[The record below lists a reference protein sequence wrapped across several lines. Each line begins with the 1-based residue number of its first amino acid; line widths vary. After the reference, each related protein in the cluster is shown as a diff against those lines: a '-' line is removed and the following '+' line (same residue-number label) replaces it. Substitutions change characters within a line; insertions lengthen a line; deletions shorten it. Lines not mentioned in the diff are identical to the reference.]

1 MSSKQF
7 FNAVRQGKIGKNI
20 GISLG
25 LSKLDSVIFGIQ
37 KKALYTIGA
46 DSGSGKT
53 SFAMASFIYNLLTT
67 DRKEGC
73 SIIYYSFEMSR
84 EALYAKLT
92 SLYIYDMYK
101 VVIPYKEILSMQE
114 TISDEKYNL
123 IMSCQE
129 WLEKVD
135 TILTIYD
142 KSLAPAAV
150 YATLKEWLSTFGE
163 FVHIDDHREN
173 YIAKDDRFRVA
184 IWDHVGL
191 IGGAGTKKER
201 IDTVVDYAIYFR
213 NKCNL
218 TGIFVQQLNR
228 TAKSMDRKTNGYE
241 LIQLDDFKD
250 TSGTT
255 DASEVVLALF
265 FPYREKIARCEGYP
279 IQNVLKKKFRLAQV
293 LKNRYGD
300 ADTNIG
306 LMFYGEIGLFKEL
319 PRPEEISDYDKY
331 LNLLYTNENEEQNK
345 IDNTTNTDD
354 SDTVF
359 KL

>member
-1 MSSKQF
+1 MGSKQF
-7 FNAVRQGKIGKNI
+7 LHAVKQGRKGKNI

-25 LSKLDSVIFGIQ
+25 LPKLDSVIYGIQ

-53 SFAMASFIYNLLTT
+53 SFGIASFVYNLLK
-67 DRKEGC
+67 DEKKEGV
-73 SIIYYSFEMSR
+73 SILYYSFEMSK
-84 EALYAKLT
+84 ESLYAKLT
-92 SLYIYDMYK
+92 SLYIYDIYK

-123 IMSCQE
+123 IMSCQD

-142 KSLAPAAV
+142 KSLSPPAI
-150 YATLKEWLSTFGE
+150 YATLKGWLSEFGE
-163 FVHIDDHREN
+163 FIQIDEHRED
-173 YIAKDDRFRVA
+173 YISRDSRYKVA

-191 IGGAGTKKER
+191 ISGTSSKKER

-213 NKCNL
+213 NKCDL
-218 TGIFVQQLNR
+218 TGIFIQQLNR

-255 DASEVVLALF
+255 DASEVVMALY

-279 IQNVLKKKFRLAQV
+279 IQNVLKKRFRLLQV

-300 ADTNIG
+300 ADVNIG
-306 LMFYGEIGLFKEL
+306 LAFYGEIGLFNEL
-319 PRPEEISDYDKY
+319 PKPEEIGDYEPY
-331 LNLLYTNENEEQNK
+331 LNLDYKKTTK
-345 IDNTTNTDD
+345 ITDTESHKNNSINDNDL
-354 SDTVF
+354 F
-359 KL
+359 KF

>member
-1 MSSKQF
+1 MSSRQF
-7 FNAVRQGKIGKNI
+7 FNAVKQGKMGKNI

-25 LSKLDSVIFGIQ
+25 LPKLDSVIFGIQ
-37 KKALYTIGA
+37 KRALYTIGA

-53 SFAMASFIYNLLTT
+53 SFAMASFIYNLLIT

-73 SIIYYSFEMSR
+73 SIIYYSFEMSK

-92 SLYIYDMYK
+92 SLYIYDIHK

-114 TISDEKYNL
+114 TISDEKFNL

-135 TILTIYD
+135 SILTIYD
-142 KSLAPAAV
+142 KSLAPVAI

-163 FVHIDDHREN
+163 FVHIDEHREN
-173 YIAKDDRFRVA
+173 YVAKDNRFKVA

-191 IGGAGTKKER
+191 IGGVGTKKER
-201 IDTVVDYAIYFR
+201 IDTVVDYGIYFR
-213 NKCNL
+213 NKCDL

-228 TAKSMDRKTNGYE
+228 TSKSMDRKSNGYE

-279 IQNVLKKKFRLAQV
+279 IQNILKKRFRLAQV

-306 LMFYGEIGLFKEL
+306 LVFYGEIGLFREL
-319 PRPEEISDYDKY
+319 PKPEEISDYDKY
-331 LNLLYTNENEEQNK
+331 LNLFYKENKVIQDEVKQKDE
-345 IDNTTNTDD
+345 D
-354 SDTVF
+354 SNIF